1 MPQIIRCSDRT
12 IQYRV
17 MQARHPGRARYDART
32 SHSGIH
38 DVIIRFAEK
47 YGVLLEEITSGP
59 VELDI
64 DRLITISGHTA
75 LREGLT
81 QNLVDDARRLGIDTL
96 GYVCA

>member
-1 MPQIIRCSDRT
+1 
-12 IQYRV
+12 

-32 SHSGIH
+32 SHPGIH

-47 YGVLLEEITSGP
+47 YGMLLEEITSGP